1 MGMEGTVVVTY
12 PVPHDLPH
20 APICLEVTLQG
31 HGISS
36 HHRRQRLNVDCQVA
50 YRREE
55 KGMVRA
61 RADQGGWADE
71 GRARERADRR
81 GKLGVCSCTTLRDA
95 VHTVVSVNGDCRP
108 EWSRSPSSSLSLT
121 SPVRLP
127 PWLQWIPPNQKHFC
141 LGHIFP

>member
-1 MGMEGTVVVTY
+1 MGMEGAVVVTY

-36 HHRRQRLNVDCQVA
+36 HHRRERLNVDCQVA

-61 RADQGGWADE
+61 RADRGAGLMRAGPGREQTEE
-71 GRARERADRR
+71 GT
-81 GKLGVCSCTTLRDA
+81 LGSIVAQL
-95 VHTVVSVNGDCRP
+95 
-108 EWSRSPSSSLSLT
+108 
-121 SPVRLP
+121 
-127 PWLQWIPPNQKHFC
+127 
-141 LGHIFP
+141 